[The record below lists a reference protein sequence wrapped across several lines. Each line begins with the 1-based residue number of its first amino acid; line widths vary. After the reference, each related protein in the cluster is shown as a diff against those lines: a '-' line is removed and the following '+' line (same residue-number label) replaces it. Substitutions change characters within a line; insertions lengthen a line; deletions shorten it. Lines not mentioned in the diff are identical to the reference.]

1 MDKLYIGEDLHV
13 KFLLNQIVSSDA
25 TYITYSQEEDT
36 EGITNVEQAKRCV
49 IEATIAY
56 INDNNL

>member
-1 MDKLYIGEDLHV
+1 MDKLYKGEDPHV
-13 KFLLNQIVSSDA
+13 KFLLNQIDSSDA
-25 TYITYSQEEDT
+25 TYIAYSQEEDA
-36 EGITNVEQAKRCV
+36 EGITNVEHAKHCV